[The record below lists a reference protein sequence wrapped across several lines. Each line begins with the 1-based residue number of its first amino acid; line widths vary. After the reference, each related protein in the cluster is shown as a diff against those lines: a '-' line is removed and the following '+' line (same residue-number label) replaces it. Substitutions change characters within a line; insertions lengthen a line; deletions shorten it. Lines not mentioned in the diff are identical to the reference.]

1 MERQDQKCREQATQM
16 STNKGRDKKEKLL
29 YLCVIEINQLLVHS
43 VLMNIKKVMLSERS
57 SKNDLPLILF
67 KTDSK
72 KEEKLS
78 YDIRNQISGWWGCL
92 SR

>member
-1 MERQDQKCREQATQM
+1 M
-16 STNKGRDKKEKLL
+16 STNKGRGKKEKLL
-29 YLCVIEINQLLVHS
+29 YLCVMEINQLLVHS

-78 YDIRNQISGWWGCL
+78 YDIRNQISG
-92 SR
+92 

>member
-1 MERQDQKCREQATQM
+1 M

-29 YLCVIEINQLLVHS
+29 YLCVMEINQLLIHS

-78 YDIRNQISGWWGCL
+78 YDIRNQISGWRGCL